1 MKLTRKSLKLI
12 LSCFFGKI
20 IHQMIS
26 NDMDQIIKS
35 FFLKYSNPQNATGG
49 EKLYSNQT
57 FIFILQ
63 LSQTLFFYVYI
74 KQKSSL
80 SLLDK

>member
-1 MKLTRKSLKLI
+1 MKLTRNSLKLI

-35 FFLKYSNPQNATGG
+35 FFFKYSNPQNATGG

-63 LSQTLFFYVYI
+63 LSQTLFLCLYQAEKFTFI
-74 KQKSSL
+74 TR
-80 SLLDK
+80 